1 MLRPLKSKI
10 VVKPI
15 SRIKSSVI
23 EVVMDERDNQGTV
36 VSVGPDAAR
45 YIQPGAFIRFGT
57 MGRTSADEYLKYHEW
72 RDEDGERYLVMDWAD
87 VCFEE
92 DQRDAA

>member
-15 SRIKSSVI
+15 PRIKSSVI

-36 VSVGPDAAR
+36 VSVGPIAAR
-45 YIQPGAFIRFGT
+45 YIHPGAFVRFGT
-57 MGRTSADEYLKYHEW
+57 MGRTSSDEYLKFPEW
-72 RDEDGERYLVMDWAD
+72 HDEDGQRYLVMDWKD
-87 VCFEE
+87 ICFEE
-92 DQRDAA
+92 DNRDAA